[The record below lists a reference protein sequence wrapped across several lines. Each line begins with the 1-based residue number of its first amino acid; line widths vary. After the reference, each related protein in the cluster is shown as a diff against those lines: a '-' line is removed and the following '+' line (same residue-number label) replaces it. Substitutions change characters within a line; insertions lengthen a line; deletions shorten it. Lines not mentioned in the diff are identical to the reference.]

1 VLLAYPLRVVLHTT
15 TPHERTAPPK
25 RITRHYHTH
34 TQQEER
40 REARKRR
47 GGVCSAYYLKCVRR
61 PLWIL
66 LQKSSTV
73 RALPRR
79 MTGAV

>member
-1 VLLAYPLRVVLHTT
+1 VLLAYPLRVVLHTA

-47 GGVCSAYYLKCVRR
+47 GACAVRT
-61 PLWIL
+61 I
-66 LQKSSTV
+66 
-73 RALPRR
+73 
-79 MTGAV
+79 